1 MPMKVLITGASGFIG
16 SHLVER
22 LLDNGF
28 EITCL
33 TRNASCPVWLEGLD
47 ISLIQG
53 DCSDREF
60 LYRNVHGYDYIFH
73 LAGITKA
80 NQRDDFYVVNTA
92 GTENIISAVVHNNP
106 NIKRFVYLSSLS
118 ACGPKVNKSI
128 PTENEIP
135 HPVSDYGNSKLHAE
149 KALHKYSNN
158 IPISILRPSAVY
170 GPRDRE
176 IFLIFQYIKKG
187 VLPSWGKG
195 HTSLIYIDDLIDAV
209 ILAAESTLAIGKTYF
224 ISDGEIYS
232 NEIILKEISSAL
244 HVKPLRIRI
253 PRNFLSAIGFLSE
266 VISTMIGKKT
276 MINRDKCKE
285 LMYSEWVCD
294 INKARGDLGFKPK
307 VGLREG
313 IQWTTDW
320 YRIHKWL

>member
-1 MPMKVLITGASGFIG
+1 MKVLITGASGFIG

-22 LLDNGF
+22 LLVNGF

-33 TRNASCPVWLEGLD
+33 TRNASRPEWLEGLD

-60 LYRNVHGYDYIFH
+60 LYKSVRGYDYIFH
-73 LAGITKA
+73 LAGITKT
-80 NQRDDFYVVNTA
+80 NQRNDYYDVNTA
-92 GTENIISAVVHNNP
+92 GTENIISAVAHNNP
-106 NIKRFVYLSSLS
+106 NIKRFVYISSLS
-118 ACGPKVNKSI
+118 AFGPKVNKSI
-128 PTENEIP
+128 PIENEIP
-135 HPVSDYGNSKLHAE
+135 HPVSDYGNSKLSAE
-149 KALHKYSNN
+149 KALHKYISN

-176 IFLIFQYIKKG
+176 VFLIFQYIKKG
-187 VLPSWGKG
+187 VIPSWGKG

-209 ILAAESTLAIGKTYF
+209 ILASESTLAIGKTYF

-232 NEIILKEISSAL
+232 NENILKEISSTL
-244 HVKPLRIRI
+244 HVKPLTIRV
-253 PRNFLSAIGFLSE
+253 PRNLLSVIGFLSD

-294 INKARGDLGFKPK
+294 INKARSDLGFKPK
-307 VGLREG
+307 VGLKEG
-313 IQWTTDW
+313 IQWTADW
-320 YRIHKWL
+320 YKIHKWL

>member
-1 MPMKVLITGASGFIG
+1 
-16 SHLVER
+16 
-22 LLDNGF
+22 
-28 EITCL
+28 
-33 TRNASCPVWLEGLD
+33 
-47 ISLIQG
+47 
-53 DCSDREF
+53 
-60 LYRNVHGYDYIFH
+60 
-73 LAGITKA
+73 
-80 NQRDDFYVVNTA
+80 
-92 GTENIISAVVHNNP
+92 VHNNP

>member
-1 MPMKVLITGASGFIG
+1 MPMKALITGASGFIG

-33 TRNASCPVWLEGLD
+33 TRNASRPGWLEGLD

-73 LAGITKA
+73 LAGIT
-80 NQRDDFYVVNTA
+80 
-92 GTENIISAVVHNNP
+92 TENIISAVAHKNP
-106 NIKRFVYLSSLS
+106 NIKRFVYISSLS
-118 ACGPKVNKSI
+118 AFGPKVNKRI
-128 PTENEIP
+128 PIENEIP
-135 HPVSDYGNSKLHAE
+135 HPVSDYGNSKLLAE

-176 IFLIFQYIKKG
+176 VFLIFQYIKRG

-195 HTSLIYIDDLIDAV
+195 HTSLIYIDDLIDVV

-224 ISDGEIYS
+224 ISDGEIHS
-232 NEIILKEISSAL
+232 NDKILKEISSAL

-253 PRNFLSAIGFLSE
+253 PRNLLSVIGFFGE

-276 MINRDKCKE
+276 MINRDKFKE
-285 LMYSEWVCD
+285 LIYTEWVCD
-294 INKARGDLGFKPK
+294 IKKVRSDLGFKPK
-307 VGLREG
+307 VGFREG
-313 IQWTTDW
+313 IQWTADW